1 MKVFRRLL
9 IAMIVLLTSC
19 EKEPDV
25 STEQPPSPS
34 QREVKI
40 DIILNLNFELK
51 LSGSDSKNLPNPGY
65 NTEDGFSDFDHV
77 FADQID
83 LVFNSTTSD
92 YTNTLTFNPN
102 DLSTPPTIIIPYGS
116 YTWSIEDKT
125 PQNPMRDYVL
135 RDYLPVFGGGAL
147 EIASQSVV
155 LNLNV
160 DSDFGL
166 VTVEKA
172 LIDSAKIIN
181 SGQYEKEMKVK
192 GDYLYLYVFDSAE
205 NEIEITESVFNTTIK
220 RQIDD
225 TGIVEAKKHYN
236 YYLRVSETSVNSI
249 TIESGPFEKKDYALI
264 PGPVYL
270 DANGVTVRARGDAE
284 VGKTYIV
291 NGIEYLVVNETIL
304 RNMAVDWRNNDLT
317 KVVTTKVTSFEGL
330 FWYELYDWFAE
341 KNQAHQMYEG
351 LPEDHFDEFN
361 QDLGSWDTSNVTHM
375 GGLFERTAFNHDISK
390 WDTSK
395 VTHMW
400 YMFAYTQ
407 NFEQDLSWMD
417 TSNVVYMNKM
427 FKESSFNGDI
437 SGWDVGKVENMTNM
451 FEGSMFNG
459 DLSQWDTSSVKYM
472 SGMFTN
478 SEFNQ
483 PIGSW
488 NVSNVID
495 MSFMFYSNINDKPT
509 VFNQPIGSWDV
520 SSVRSMSNMFK
531 HSSFNQPLGSW
542 NVGNVTDMTAMFSS
556 RTGGIGAYRT
566 PFDQDISSWD
576 VRNVTTMSAMFSN
589 SAFNKP
595 IGNWDVSNVTDTS
608 FMFNGTP
615 NFNQELSAWNV
626 GKVTD
631 MTAMFQD
638 AESFNQDIAN
648 WNTSSVIDMSYM
660 FSGNEGF
667 GSGNPDVGGTSF
679 NKPIGDWDV
688 SNVTNMNAMFQGSPF
703 DQDLTNWNTSSVTK
717 MSYMF
722 SGASFNQAIG
732 NWDVSKVLEMN
743 YMFQGSDFNKDLTNW
758 CVSLISTEPE
768 GFVNN
773 NSALSEGNKPIWG
786 TCPDC
791 SGGYSDDFSNG
802 LAAYTYSGGT
812 IEVRELDG
820 NDVLYMSHFAG
831 EQSHNFFKTG
841 YISGNGT
848 YRVSAY
854 NTTSITDHI
863 IYLLEDESLGSGITL
878 SFRPNGTDN
887 PGFSIIH
894 GGQTFYSTTQIPVN
908 RNAWYDIRIQL
919 DSDLLTIYLDDTEY
933 YSVNRSELGFS
944 DRSEGYF
951 KLGTAFIGYF
961 DNLSYQCIQD

>member
-9 IAMIVLLTSC
+9 IAMIILLTSC

-160 DSDFGL
+160 DSEFGL

-181 SGQYEKEMKVK
+181 SGQYEKEMKIK

-236 YYLRVSETSVNSI
+236 YYLRVSETGVNSI

-270 DANGVTVRARGDAE
+270 DANGVTVKARGDAE
-284 VGKTYIV
+284 VGKTYIL
-291 NGIEYLVVNETIL
+291 NGESYLVVNETIL
-304 RNMAVDWRNNDLT
+304 RNIAVDWRNNDLT

-407 NFEQDLSWMD
+407 NFDQDLSWMD

-451 FEGSMFNG
+451 FENSSFNG
-459 DLSQWDTSSVKYM
+459 DISQWDTSSVIYM
-472 SGMFTN
+472 SGMFAS

-483 PIGSW
+483 PIGGW
-488 NVSNVID
+488 N
-495 MSFMFYSNINDKPT
+495 T
-509 VFNQPIGSWDV
+509 
-520 SSVRSMSNMFK
+520 SSVTNMSGMF
-531 HSSFNQPLGSW
+531 
-542 NVGNVTDMTAMFSS
+542 
-556 RTGGIGAYRT
+556 AYNSQ
-566 PFDQDISSWD
+566 FDQDIS
-576 VRNVTTMSAMFSN
+576 
-589 SAFNKP
+589 
-595 IGNWDVSNVTDTS
+595 NWDTS
-608 FMFNGTP
+608 KNTTLRNTF
-615 NFNQELSAWNV
+615 L
-626 GKVTD
+626 
-631 MTAMFQD
+631 D
-638 AESFNQDIAN
+638 ARSFNQDLN
-648 WNTSSVIDMSYM
+648 SWNTSSVIDMNSTFTGAYA
-660 FSGNEGF
+660 F
-667 GSGNPDVGGTSF
+667 D
-679 NKPIGDWDV
+679 GDISSWDV
-688 SNVTNMNAMFQGSPF
+688 SNVKDMSRLFASASEFNKDISSWDVANVIDMWKIFNGASSFN
-703 DQDLTNWNTSSVTK
+703 QDLSIWDTSSVEVCQNALDGTT
-717 MSYMF
+717 
-722 SGASFNQAIG
+722 A
-732 NWDVSKVLEMN
+732 WVL
-743 YMFQGSDFNKDLTNW
+743 
-758 CVSLISTEPE
+758 P
-768 GFVNN
+768 
-773 NSALSEGNKPIWG
+773 KP
-786 TCPDC
+786 
-791 SGGYSDDFSNG
+791 DFSNCSSNSFSLRFNNVSQNNGSAYAYCDTNLDG
-802 LAAYTYSGGT
+802 LDLTGDFT
-812 IEVRELDG
+812 IEYWLKPG
-820 NDVLYMSHFAG
+820 TNDYYQLMGKNRFGVNTSGWLIKKPSSEFKFGWTYTPNEIGIADNPSGLNSWVHFAFTYDKENQSLKSFING
-831 EQSHNFFKTG
+831 ELVKTSNIDINITPSPENFFIGKENGTQNWYVG
-841 YISGNGT
+841 NLDELHISNSVRYTESFTVSSQRNIDENTILYYSFEEVVNNKVLDISGNG
-848 YRVSAY
+848 R
-854 NTTSITDHI
+854 DL
-863 IYLLEDESLGSGITL
+863 YLVNAEISTEV
-878 SFRPNGTDN
+878 PN
-887 PGFSIIH
+887 
-894 GGQTFYSTTQIPVN
+894 
-908 RNAWYDIRIQL
+908 
-919 DSDLLTIYLDDTEY
+919 
-933 YSVNRSELGFS
+933 
-944 DRSEGYF
+944 
-951 KLGTAFIGYF
+951 
-961 DNLSYQCIQD
+961 

>member
-1 MKVFRRLL
+1 MKVFRLLL
-9 IAMIVLLTSC
+9 ILIIVLLTSC
-19 EKEPDV
+19 EKEPEV
-25 STEQPPSPS
+25 PTEQPPSPS

-40 DIILNLNFELK
+40 DIVLNLNFELK

-65 NTEDGFSDFDHV
+65 NTEDGFSDFDHI

-181 SGQYEKEMKVK
+181 SGQYEKEMKTR

-236 YYLRVSETSVNSI
+236 YYLRVSETGVNSI

-284 VGKTYIV
+284 VGKTYIL
-291 NGIEYLVVNETIL
+291 NGESYLVVNETIL

-451 FEGSMFNG
+451 FENSSFNG
-459 DLSQWDTSSVKYM
+459 DISQWDTSSVIYT
-472 SGMFTN
+472 SGMFAS

-483 PIGSW
+483 PIGGW
-488 NVSNVID
+488 NTSSITD
-495 MSFMFYSNINDKPT
+495 MSGMFAYNSQ
-509 VFNQPIGSWDV
+509 FN
-520 SSVRSMSNMFK
+520 
-531 HSSFNQPLGSW
+531 
-542 NVGNVTDMTAMFSS
+542 
-556 RTGGIGAYRT
+556 
-566 PFDQDISSWD
+566 QDIS
-576 VRNVTTMSAMFSN
+576 
-589 SAFNKP
+589 
-595 IGNWDVSNVTDTS
+595 NWDTS
-608 FMFNGTP
+608 KNTTLRNTF
-615 NFNQELSAWNV
+615 L
-626 GKVTD
+626 
-631 MTAMFQD
+631 D
-638 AESFNQDIAN
+638 ARSFNQDLDS
-648 WNTSSVIDMSYM
+648 WNTSSVIDMNSTFTGAYA
-660 FSGNEGF
+660 F
-667 GSGNPDVGGTSF
+667 D
-679 NKPIGDWDV
+679 GDISSWDV
-688 SNVTNMNAMFQGSPF
+688 SNVKDMSRLFASAGEFNKDISSWDVANVVDMWKIFNGASSFN
-703 DQDLTNWNTSSVTK
+703 QDLSSWDTSSVEVCQNATDGTTSWVLPKPDFSDCNSVPIEIGDYYKGGIVIYKFQQGDYGFDENIEKIIISSQIDQSIGQGTYSEDGVMWQKGTYSSEEQTTYFDVTK
-717 MSYMF
+717 AIYEEVGRGITNTELIMDTSNSTGMEFKAAQLAHEYIHDGYDDWF
-722 SGASFNQAIG
+722 LPSINELHLLYSNQNLIG
-732 NWDVSKVLEMN
+732 GFEEGWHYYS
-743 YMFQGSDFNKDLTNW
+743 
-758 CVSLISTEPE
+758 STE
-768 GFVNN
+768 V
-773 NSALSEGNKPIWG
+773 
-786 TCPDC
+786 
-791 SGGYSDDFSNG
+791 
-802 LAAYTYSGGT
+802 
-812 IEVRELDG
+812 
-820 NDVLYMSHFAG
+820 
-831 EQSHNFFKTG
+831 
-841 YISGNGT
+841 
-848 YRVSAY
+848 
-854 NTTSITDHI
+854 
-863 IYLLEDESLGSGITL
+863 
-878 SFRPNGTDN
+878 
-887 PGFSIIH
+887 
-894 GGQTFYSTTQIPVN
+894 
-908 RNAWYDIRIQL
+908 
-919 DSDLLTIYLDDTEY
+919 
-933 YSVNRSELGFS
+933 
-944 DRSEGYF
+944 SEGYAASILF
-951 KLGTAFIGYF
+951 NSGEVIDYYKGPSSPGARVRAIRYDTI
-961 DNLSYQCIQD
+961 D